1 MVQDEPLDLFIF
13 YVNQFSDTLIDIDRG
28 LISQFMF

>member
-1 MVQDEPLDLFIF
+1 MVQDEPLDLFIS

-28 LISQFMF
+28 LIRQFMF